1 MKGKRKQDI
10 AREVGISPSHLSNLI
25 AHKRQATIQQALAI
39 HAASEGKIKAT
50 HLVPTIK
57 DTISLG
63 LKLLW
68 Q

>member
-1 MKGKRKQDI
+1 MQRKTKQQI

-25 AHKRQATIQQALAI
+25 AHKRNTSIDLALAI
-39 HAASEGKIKAT
+39 HEASDGKIKAQ

-57 DTISLG
+57 DTIAKG

-68 Q
+68 